1 MNGRFA
7 ESSRNAVSDIVE
19 LALYSISVLLI
30 FLLWVYVPAWRSNGT
45 RVHPL
50 TMPIRYVDGESPHGR
65 HESAGLHC
73 GGPEYGRGVA
83 GARKPPAASCT
94 LPAGGMR

>member
-1 MNGRFA
+1 MSRRFA
-7 ESSRNAVSDIVE
+7 ESSRNSVSDIVE

-50 TMPIRYVDGESPHGR
+50 TMPIRYVD
-65 HESAGLHC
+65 
-73 GGPEYGRGVA
+73 
-83 GARKPPAASCT
+83 
-94 LPAGGMR
+94 